1 MVLPH
6 KIVTVTLLL
15 LSASAAPAAVI
26 TESPFATGGAIG
38 ATRPDSLSFGDA
50 SLWVA
55 YANNSASDGSSGSS
69 TVVRYDLAGNV
80 LHQWSIAG
88 SVDGLK
94 VDPSGMVWA
103 LQNQDANSALTVIN
117 PNTNATSSYTY
128 GSTYTNSAARGFDD
142 VVFTKSN
149 TYLSQTNPAGAT
161 DSVVYRLTTGLMSP
175 LQVAGILQAGTITD
189 PDSLKLQP
197 NGDLTLTGE
206 GDQTLV
212 FIHNP
217 GAVNQS
223 TTLLPLVG
231 VGTGHPD
238 DVIYATDT
246 QGYIF
251 YADTGANTVYKVTLT
266 GLAPGSVFIDVG
278 NTFGSLDTSSGVVT
292 PIFTGTSPHGA
303 DFVTFAEVPEPAT
316 LALFGLGL
324 LGLGLSRRRLAR

>member
-15 LSASAAPAAVI
+15 LSASPAPAAVI
-26 TESPFATGGAIG
+26 TESPFATGGVIG
-38 ATRPDSLSFGDA
+38 ATHPDSVSFGDA
-50 SLWVA
+50 SIWVA
-55 YANNSASDGSSGSS
+55 YANNSVSDGSSGSS

-103 LQNQDANSALTVIN
+103 LQNQDANSALTVVD
-117 PNTNATSSYTY
+117 PKTNATASYTY
-128 GSTYTNSAARGFDD
+128 GSTYTNSATRGFDD
-142 VVFTKSN
+142 VVFTKGN
-149 TYLSQTNPAGAT
+149 IYISQTNPAGAT

-206 GDQTLV
+206 ADQTLV

-217 GAVNQS
+217 GAVSQS

-231 VGTGHPD
+231 AGMAHPD

-251 YADTGANTVYKVTLT
+251 YADTGANKVYRVTLT

-303 DFVTFAEVPEPAT
+303 DFVTFAQVPEPGT
-316 LALFGLGL
+316 LALFGIGL